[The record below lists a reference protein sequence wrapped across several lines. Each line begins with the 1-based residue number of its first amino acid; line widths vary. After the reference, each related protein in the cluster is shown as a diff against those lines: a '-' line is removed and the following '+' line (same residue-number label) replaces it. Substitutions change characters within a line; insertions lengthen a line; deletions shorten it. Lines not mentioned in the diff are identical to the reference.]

1 MSENTEIAIRDMD
14 LVAQRVAE
22 SKLFGL
28 DKAQAFTLMLL
39 AQAEGLPMIS
49 AIRRFHIIE
58 GKPSMR
64 ADAMQAEFQRHGGV
78 LRWVVTTDA
87 EVQAEFSHP
96 SHQPQPITVH
106 ITLKDMIDKG
116 IAQGFKGM
124 KDNWRKFPRQ
134 MLRARA
140 ISEGVR
146 MVDPGI
152 VVGIYTP
159 EEVQDFAPSIDVLP
173 PVPEHHA
180 VHHNNDT
187 GHGSGAY
194 AEPDDVKAYQG
205 FIESEV
211 VDVNQRWCDR
221 LTNPPDGEVLTE
233 ADGEITNTWE
243 LSGHLLK
250 WSKAQGW
257 VNAPAEIRAGQRDK
271 FCAVAWKDHMNEFME
286 EARDYFKKKWNEKLR
301 AAKAKAGK
309 VARAQGKREAP
320 EVLTLAEEN
329 EAMDALL
336 TTEAGARG

>member
-1 MSENTEIAIRDMD
+1 MD
-14 LVAQRVAE
+14 LIAKRVAE
-22 SKLFGL
+22 SRLFGL
-28 DKAQAFTLMLL
+28 DQAQAFTLMLL
-39 AQAEGLPMIS
+39 AQAEGLPMVS
-49 AIRRFHIIE
+49 AIRRFHVID

-64 ADAMQAEFQRHGGV
+64 ADAMQAEFQRHGGI

-96 SHQPQPITVH
+96 ARHPEPLTVH

-116 IAQGFKGM
+116 VAQGFKGL

-159 EEVQDFAPSIDVLP
+159 EEVGDFAAPIDVTP
-173 PVPEHHA
+173 QVPEHHA
-180 VHHNNDT
+180 VHHDNGT

-194 AEPDDVKAYQG
+194 APPEVVTAYQS
-205 FIESEV
+205 FLDATVSEV
-211 VDVNQRWCDR
+211 NSKWLDH
-221 LTNPPDGEVLTE
+221 LTDPKTGEMLS
-233 ADGEITNTWE
+233 ADGELTNTWE

-250 WSKAQGW
+250 WARSMDWVKAPQD
-257 VNAPAEIRAGQRDK
+257 IRAGQRDK
-271 FCAVAWKDHMNEFME
+271 FAAVAWQDHMAEFME
-286 EARDYFKKKWNEKLR
+286 EARRYLRLKWVTARK
-301 AAKAKAGK
+301 KAKTAK
-309 VARAQGKREAP
+309 AQGKRDNP
-320 EVLTLAEEN
+320 ETLELIAEGA
-329 EAMDALL
+329 AMDELL